1 MKELNWSRT
10 QQQKEILQGKNKNT
24 PGPSNEKN
32 TYLAINA
39 IFAGI
44 IILVFIYSG
53 FFCPEKNDY
62 PLECIHE
69 KITGQPCPSCG
80 LSRSFSFI
88 MRGDISTA
96 ASYNEYGLRVFLFF
110 LFQLVM
116 RLSNI
121 VYILRKPVHL
131 KELTIIDSSIAIITF
146 ILAFRQFFVYYLKL
160 LF

>member
-1 MKELNWSRT
+1 MKKLNWKRKELKRKT
-10 QQQKEILQGKNKNT
+10 LQRRNNHT
-24 PGPSNEKN
+24 PGLKNEKN
-32 TYLAINA
+32 TYLVINI

-62 PLECIHE
+62 PLVCIHE
-69 KITGQPCPSCG
+69 RITGEPCPSCG
-80 LSRSFSFI
+80 LSRSFSYI
-88 MRGDISTA
+88 IRGDISTA

-121 VYILRKPVHL
+121 VYILRKPSFIR
-131 KELTIIDSSIAIITF
+131 ELTITKYD
-146 ILAFRQFFVYYLKL
+146 KL
-160 LF
+160 LSFDNYLI

>member
-1 MKELNWSRT
+1 LNWKRKELKKKI
-10 QQQKEILQGKNKNT
+10 QQGKNNTT

-32 TYLAINA
+32 TYLVINV

-62 PLECIHE
+62 PIECIHE
-69 KITGQPCPSCG
+69 RITGEPCPSCG
-80 LSRSFSFI
+80 LSRSFSYI
-88 MRGDISTA
+88 IRGDISKA

-121 VYILRKPVHL
+121 VYILRKPIHIR
-131 KELTIIDSSIAIITF
+131 ELTIVDSAIAIITF
-146 ILAFRQFFVYYLKL
+146 ILAFRQFFVYYLQL

>member
-1 MKELNWSRT
+1 MNWSRT

-24 PGPSNEKN
+24 TGPSNEKN

-53 FFCPEKNDY
+53 FFCPEKNNY

-96 ASYNEYGLRVFLFF
+96 ASYNKYGLRVFLFF
-110 LFQLVM
+110 LFHLVM

-121 VYILRKPVHL
+121 VYIIRKPVHL

-146 ILAFRQFFVYYLKL
+146 ILAFGQFFVYYLQL